1 MRHAQ
6 RRLSASASPE
16 PTTPSL
22 AGRLFAEAVRRHAA
36 DLLPEAEPLYRAILV
51 LDPAHAQSSYNLG
64 LILQAQHR
72 LEEAM
77 AAYRAAIAARPDY
90 LDAYGNLGVA
100 MQANGQTEQAVDM
113 FRRLLDVAPGFAMA
127 AGNLG
132 VALKALGRPLEAEAA
147 YRRAI
152 EIDPSIDWVW
162 ANLAALL
169 LSEGDNQGAVAACR
183 RAIALRPESEVAW
196 FNLGTACKAMNQLE
210 EAESA
215 LRRAIALKP
224 DFAEAHFTLGQ
235 TLLLT
240 GMFETGWAEYDW
252 RWKLKDYGW
261 LRALHGAFAQPLWA
275 GEAVRGRTIL
285 IYAEQGLGD
294 AIQYVRYVPR
304 LVAMGAAVILAVHPP
319 LKALLAGMA
328 GVTVVGLD
336 ERGLPPFDVHCPLL
350 SLPERF
356 ATRLATIPAEPAY
369 VRADP
374 ARVAHWDSR
383 LPKGR
388 PRVGIVWAGNPTQTG
403 DRFRSPRLASVRRL
417 FDMPGLSFVSLQVG
431 AGRDELAASPLPPH
445 VLDLGAEIADFTDT
459 AAIMV
464 GLDLVISSC
473 TAPLHLGGALGV
485 PTWGM
490 IPFAPHFPWLLG
502 RADTPWYP
510 SMRLYRQAAPG
521 TDWTDVVGRVAA
533 DLKALA

>member
-1 MRHAQ
+1 MRHAV
-6 RRLSASASPE
+6 RRPAPAASSEPAGPNIASQI
-16 PTTPSL
+16 
-22 AGRLFAEAVRRHAA
+22 FADAVRRHAA
-36 DLLPEAEPLYRAILV
+36 GLVTEAEPLYRAILV

-64 LILQAQHR
+64 LILQGQNR

-100 MQANGQTEQAVDM
+100 MQASGQSEQAIDM
-113 FRRLLDVAPGFAMA
+113 FQRLLEVAPGFAMA

-132 VALKALGRPLEAEAA
+132 VALKALGRIPEAEAA

-152 EIDPSIDWVW
+152 EIDPAIDWVW

-169 LSEGDNQGAVAACR
+169 LSEGENEAAVAACR
-183 RAIALRPESEVAW
+183 HAIALRPASETAW
-196 FNLGTACKAMNQLE
+196 FNLGTACKALNRLD
-210 EAESA
+210 EAAAA
-215 LRRAIALKP
+215 LRRAIELKP

-235 TLLLT
+235 TLLLA

-261 LRALHGAFAQPLWA
+261 LRTLHGAFIQPLWR
-275 GEAVRGRTIL
+275 GEAPEGRTIL

-294 AIQYVRYVPR
+294 AIQYVRYIPR
-304 LVAMGAAVILAVHPP
+304 LVALGARVVLAVHPP
-319 LKALLAGMA
+319 LKALFGGMD
-328 GVTVVGLD
+328 GVTVIGLD
-336 ERGLPPFDVHCPLL
+336 ERGLPPFDMHCPLL

-356 ATRLATIPAEPAY
+356 GTRLATIPAEPAY
-369 VRADP
+369 LRADP
-374 ARVAHWDSR
+374 AAVARWRSR
-383 LPKGR
+383 LPPGG

-403 DRFRSPRLASVRRL
+403 DRFRSPRLAAVRPL
-417 FDMPGLSFVSLQVG
+417 FDVPGIAFVSLQVG
-431 AGRDELAASPLPPH
+431 AGRDDLSAHPLPPD
-445 VLDLGAEIADFTDT
+445 VRDLGAEIADFTDT
-459 AAIMV
+459 VAIIA

-490 IPFAPHFPWLLG
+490 IPFAPHFPWLLE

-510 SMRLYRQAAPG
+510 SMRLYRQDSPG
-521 TDWTDVVGRVAA
+521 TDWSGVIERVAR
-533 DLKALA
+533 DLRSLA